1 MIKLRVMGEEKD
13 LDWVLRLLEAH
24 EDVKVISSSSS
35 YAMNGTSRYRRR
47 YIEIEKEKQNT
58 EGMEGKM
65 KNEHYIQK

>member
-47 YIEIEKEKQNT
+47 YIEK
-58 EGMEGKM
+58 
-65 KNEHYIQK
+65 